1 MTTDSAHVPQ
11 PIRLSRSPHP
21 YFRHRPGPVPS
32 SSSSYEYLTTQ
43 ARSDEEQFAQNSA
56 SASATYFDADNR
68 KRRKTSLTPSD
79 SGTEADDESGAFLK
93 GLPAPPA
100 NFRKGLKAG
109 KSLGTQSPLLT
120 PSCIDDECQRR
131 ASETQFRYSST
142 QQGQSSVNEESVRYR
157 DKVLRR
163 RRAELLRR
171 ATEILLLLCLSNA
184 DALQDRPFIRVPA
197 AFDPATL
204 LYPVLLPVFTVVSQS
219 TCSQIS
225 LTINLALAISSIPRS
240 IVPLQDSFSGHTS
253 IQWLLSVLPVSIL
266 EQQDT
271 SLLRETSPRLQAA
284 ESLVLLFPLHQY
296 LLSTLGFLTANS
308 LLPSELQL
316 ASVSM
321 INVLVL
327 GESPQALILLA
338 LLWIGGLLTFI
349 SCGHV
354 LRWAVA
360 IARVPSWRFRRQHY
374 PSRGHHTKLPGI
386 SHIVYRLLGKMSTL
400 TKGYKRSDEGN
411 FTITA
416 LDKKPQGTDQG
427 LSFSSTPRDSAL
439 DRLKLKPPA
448 LGFNSKIQQ
457 APTSDVITGPVV
469 SQKRKQRSNTFPSYV
484 GFPPSSQAPGQADKS
499 REPLFLLD
507 KPRVLQSLTKAQ
519 ATFVKWLY
527 ALYTYAMIL
536 TIIGGPVRIFIGRLA
551 LHDQE
556 PVGWALGYLFGDNPT
571 FRRLTNQWA
580 LENWIGLPRHWD
592 NPPNGQRCWAEYL
605 RWERL
610 GAANTRLLV
619 CIHCLNAITVGL
631 VILLRLRH
639 SVEVDTRRK
648 VFHGMMVVMFLPV
661 VFIDPTFAS
670 LALILVLSIFF
681 LLDLFRAS
689 QLPPLSRPLTYFLA
703 PYVDGRDHRGPV
715 IVSHIF
721 LLIGCAIP
729 LWLSL
734 ASVDRTGERP
744 WEGWDVS
751 SRDLSMVSGVVC
763 VGMGD
768 AAASLV
774 GRRFGRHRWCWSGGK
789 SLEGSLAFA
798 TAVVFGL
805 FLGRFWL
812 LHGGWVGDSGDPWM
826 LFLGKAI
833 AAAVGASLT
842 EAVLTGGN
850 DNVIVPVVLWLLV
863 RGLEL

>member
-1 MTTDSAHVPQ
+1 MYLSY
-11 PIRLSRSPHP
+11 PIRLL
-21 YFRHRPGPVPS
+21 Y
-32 SSSSYEYLTTQ
+32 
-43 ARSDEEQFAQNSA
+43 
-56 SASATYFDADNR
+56 
-68 KRRKTSLTPSD
+68 RRK
-79 SGTEADDESGAFLK
+79 
-93 GLPAPPA
+93 
-100 NFRKGLKAG
+100 
-109 KSLGTQSPLLT
+109 
-120 PSCIDDECQRR
+120 
-131 ASETQFRYSST
+131 
-142 QQGQSSVNEESVRYR
+142 
-157 DKVLRR
+157 
-163 RRAELLRR
+163 
-171 ATEILLLLCLSNA
+171 LSNA
-184 DALQDRPFIRVPA
+184 DGLHGRPLIRVPA

-204 LYPVLLPVFTVVSQS
+204 LYPVLLPVFTVVSLS

-225 LTINLALAISSIPRS
+225 LTTNLALAISSIPRS

-266 EQQDT
+266 EQRNT
-271 SLLRETSPRLQAA
+271 SLLRETDARLHAA
-284 ESLVLLFPLHQY
+284 ESLVLLFPLHQC
-296 LLSTLGFLTANS
+296 LLKTLGFLTGNS

-327 GESPQALILLA
+327 GDSPQALILKA
-338 LLWIGGLLTFI
+338 LLWIGGLSTFI

-360 IARVPSWRFRRQHY
+360 IARVPSWRFRRQEY
-374 PSRGHHTKLPGI
+374 PSRGHYAKVSGI
-386 SHIVYRLLGKMSTL
+386 SFIVYRLLGKLSTS
-400 TKGYKRSDEGN
+400 KGGSKHSDEGD
-411 FTITA
+411 FMITTPN
-416 LDKKPQGTDQG
+416 KKIQGTDQG
-427 LSFSSTPRDSAL
+427 LTFSSTPREGAL
-439 DRLKLKPPA
+439 DPLKLKPPA
-448 LGFNSKIQQ
+448 LGINGKIQQ
-457 APTSDVITGPVV
+457 APPNDVIADPVV

-484 GFPPSSQAPGQADKS
+484 GLLPSSDARGQTDKS

-507 KPRVLQSLTKAQ
+507 KPRALQSLTKAQ

-527 ALYTYAMIL
+527 ALYTYAMIMA
-536 TIIGGPVRIFIGRLA
+536 IIGGPVRIFIGRLA
-551 LHDQE
+551 LHNQE
-556 PVGWALGYLFGDNPT
+556 PVGWALGYLFGDNAT

-580 LENWIGLPRHWD
+580 LEGWISLPKNWD
-592 NPPNGQRCWAEYL
+592 NLPPNDRRCWAEYL

-619 CIHCLNAITVGL
+619 CIHCLITITVGL
-631 VILLRLRH
+631 GILLRLRH

-661 VFIDPTFAS
+661 IFIDSAFAS

-734 ASVDRTGERP
+734 ASVDRTGEKP

-798 TAVVFGL
+798 TAVVSGL
-805 FLGRFWL
+805 VLARFWL
-812 LHGGWVGDSGDPWM
+812 LYGGWFGDGGDAWM
-826 LFLGKAI
+826 LFLGKAV

-863 RGLEL
+863 RGLGL